1 MSPKK
6 QRERIHILDQ
16 GEPLWEERWAPG
28 QVCSPGRTQCCHTKG
43 LGQKRDEMI
52 PGRDAGKGSRK
63 GSMEA
68 ELPGELHWVDA
79 SSACSNQNSDA
90 EPVNVDAPRI

>member
-1 MSPKK
+1 
-6 QRERIHILDQ
+6 
-16 GEPLWEERWAPG
+16 
-28 QVCSPGRTQCCHTKG
+28 
-43 LGQKRDEMI
+43 MI

-68 ELPGELHWVDA
+68 ELPGELHWVDV

-90 EPVNVDAPRI
+90 EPVNLDAPRI